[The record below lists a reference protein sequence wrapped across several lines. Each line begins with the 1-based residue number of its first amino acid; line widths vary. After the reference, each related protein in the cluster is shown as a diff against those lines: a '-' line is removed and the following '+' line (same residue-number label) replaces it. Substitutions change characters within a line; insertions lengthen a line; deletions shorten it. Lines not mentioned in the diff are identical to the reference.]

1 MKIGI
6 VFEGGA
12 SRTSFTN
19 GVIDELLRE
28 GIQADYV
35 IGTSAGIGNGIS
47 YVSKQ
52 IGRNLKVSMQYMPD
66 RRYMGKRYLV
76 RRGNRSYYNIDFVFN
91 QVPNHYVPFDYE
103 TFRAFPGDVLA
114 CVTNI
119 ETGRAEYLPVTGE
132 GGEWRELVASCA
144 LPLLFQPVEINGKRY
159 LDGGIANPVPFEKA
173 LRDGCDKVIVVLTR
187 ERSYRK
193 GSHEPLTDVSAA
205 VYRKY
210 PAFSRKLAM
219 RCAIYNRQRE
229 HLFAR
234 EREGKVFLIAPETTR
249 HFKRTESDPAE
260 TLALYLQGRRCAKA
274 RMEALRRY
282 LAE

>member
-19 GVIDELLRE
+19 GVIDELLRAD
-28 GIQADYV
+28 IRADYV
-35 IGTSAGIGNGIS
+35 IGTSAGIANGITF
-47 YVSKQ
+47 VSRQ
-52 IGRNLKVSMQYMPD
+52 RGRNLKVSLRYMPD
-66 RRYMGKRYLV
+66 RRYMGKKYLF
-76 RRGNRSYYNIDFVFN
+76 RPGNRSYYNIDFVFN
-91 QVPNHYVPFDYE
+91 QIPNRYVPFDYE
-103 TFRAFPGDVLA
+103 TFRAFDGDVLA

-119 ETGRAEYLPVTGE
+119 ETGKAEYLPVTGE

-144 LPLLFQPVEINGKRY
+144 LPLLFQPVEIDGKRY
-159 LDGGIANPVPFEKA
+159 LDGGIANSVPFEKA

-193 GSHEPLTDVSAA
+193 RPHEPMTDLSAA

-210 PAFSRKLAM
+210 PAFARKLM
-219 RCAIYNRQRE
+219 LRGAIYNRQRE
-229 HLFAR
+229 QLFAR
-234 EREGKVFLIAPETTR
+234 EREGKVFLIAPDTTR

-260 TLALYLQGRRCAKA
+260 TLALYQQGRRCAQV

-282 LAE
+282 LSK